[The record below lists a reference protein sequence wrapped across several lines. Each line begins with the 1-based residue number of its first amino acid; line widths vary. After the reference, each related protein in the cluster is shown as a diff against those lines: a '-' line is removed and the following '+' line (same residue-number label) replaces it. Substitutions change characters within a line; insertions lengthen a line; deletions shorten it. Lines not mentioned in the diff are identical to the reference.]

1 MNPAVSAQVSY
12 LAGITAFKYVH
23 KIWKL
28 ISQSQ
33 LRQNLLV
40 VNIWARGHKMTPGQ
54 TLIELW
60 VISSIQ
66 LVDGELP
73 DRVRTGW
80 AVQGIAVTLV
90 GHSKY

>member
-1 MNPAVSAQVSY
+1 
-12 LAGITAFKYVH
+12 
-23 KIWKL
+23 
-28 ISQSQ
+28 
-33 LRQNLLV
+33 
-40 VNIWARGHKMTPGQ
+40 MTPGQ

-66 LVDGELP
+66 LVNGELP

-90 GHSKY
+90 GHSKYQISVETRLCLKNAKSNNYECRFMPVLQQ

>member
-1 MNPAVSAQVSY
+1 
-12 LAGITAFKYVH
+12 
-23 KIWKL
+23 
-28 ISQSQ
+28 
-33 LRQNLLV
+33 
-40 VNIWARGHKMTPGQ
+40 MTPGQ

-80 AVQGIAVTLV
+80 AVQGIAVALV